1 MTAIDKLEARLK
13 KLLETRLLLSL
24 PGHKAEDRLTQRLAE
39 AMHASLKPQA
49 DGTNLAPNVY
59 VVIAHPSALAAWR
72 AEPRQL
78 EALADALREAGDEA
92 GLTFAS
98 RPAITTAADTSM
110 EAEDVRIAASFSGE
124 SLPETQGV
132 PAGAQPGP
140 ESDAVPSNAF
150 LIIGGTRII
159 PLTQPVIN
167 IGRRL
172 DNQVVVDDPRV
183 SRNHAQMRVIK
194 SRYVLFD
201 LESTGGTFINGQ
213 RANQS
218 VLYPG
223 DVISLSG
230 VTLVFGQDV
239 PSARQAAQER
249 PVSTV
254 SAERATVILKK
265 EKDEPE

>member
-1 MTAIDKLEARLK
+1 M
-13 KLLETRLLLSL
+13 ET
-24 PGHKAEDRLTQRLAE
+24 D
-39 AMHASLKPQA
+39 
-49 DGTNLAPNVY
+49 
-59 VVIAHPSALAAWR
+59 
-72 AEPRQL
+72 
-78 EALADALREAGDEA
+78 
-92 GLTFAS
+92 
-98 RPAITTAADTSM
+98 
-110 EAEDVRIAASFSGE
+110 DVRIVASFSGE

-132 PAGAQPGP
+132 PAAAQPGP

-183 SRNHAQMRVIK
+183 SRNHAQLRVIK
-194 SRYVLFD
+194 SRYVIFD
-201 LESTGGTFINGQ
+201 LDSTGGTFINGQ